1 MKNNLFLTTIVFFY
15 FLTNVYAENGHVDL
29 KFLSENFSTE
39 NVSSLRSTQNLSGF
53 GVEFYNK
60 LITESGGGDYVNYIE
75 KSSKQIKLEKELYRE
90 RQKGT
95 KPKIIAKLE
104 NRLFIEREKRNKW
117 IAKRKRL
124 QADPNWGG
132 SDGSKIGVGIILG
145 YKYLNG
151 YAEGYAETAVQNNSV
166 QTNSLEIGLRI
177 NW

>member
-1 MKNNLFLTTIVFFY
+1 MKNNLFLTTIVFFC

-29 KFLSENFSTE
+29 KYLSENY
-39 NVSSLRSTQNLSGF
+39 SSFGQTQNLSGF
-53 GVEFYNK
+53 GVELYNK
-60 LITESGGGDYVNYIE
+60 FIKESDGENYVNYIE
-75 KSSKQIKLEKELYRE
+75 KSSMQKKLEKELYKE

-95 KPKIIAKLE
+95 KPKTIAKLE

-132 SDGSKIGVGIILG
+132 SEGSKIGVGFILG
-145 YKYLNG
+145 YKYLDG
-151 YAEGYAETAVQNNSV
+151 SIDTGGDTILVEK
-166 QTNSLEIGLRI
+166 NSLEIGLRI

>member
-1 MKNNLFLTTIVFFY
+1 MKNNLFLTTIVFFC

-29 KFLSENFSTE
+29 KYLSENHSG
-39 NVSSLRSTQNLSGF
+39 SGLTQNLSVF
-53 GVEFYNK
+53 GIELYQNFK
-60 LITESGGGDYVNYIE
+60 KESDGENGVSYIDNYIE
-75 KSSKQIKLEKELYRE
+75 KSSREKILEEKIYQE

-95 KPKIIAKLE
+95 KPKTIEMWE
-104 NRLFIEREKRNKW
+104 NRLSKEREKRNKLM
-117 IAKRKRL
+117 AKRR
-124 QADPNWGG
+124 G
-132 SDGSKIGVGIILG
+132 SEGSKIGVGIILG

>member
-1 MKNNLFLTTIVFFY
+1 MKNNVILTTIVFFC

-29 KFLSENFSTE
+29 KFLSENI
-39 NVSSLRSTQNLSGF
+39 SSSVSTQNLSGF

-60 LITESGGGDYVNYIE
+60 VIKVSDGENYVNYIE
-75 KSSKQIKLEKELYRE
+75 KSSMQKKLEKELYEE

-95 KPKIIAKLE
+95 KPKTIAKLE
-104 NRLFIEREKRNKW
+104 NMLFIEREKRNKW

-132 SDGSKIGVGIILG
+132 SDGSKIGVGFILG
-145 YKYLNG
+145 YKSLDG
-151 YAEGYAETAVQNNSV
+151 SIDTGGDTILVEK
-166 QTNSLEIGLRI
+166 NSLEIGLRI